1 MIDKKQQIQYNQGNE
16 NHEKTTK
23 KKIKLAKANKKEIQL
38 ESNLTSL
45 STEIIHFFQ
54 PKKVCFT
61 SEAFI
66 HITQNQHL
74 IKCPSTAIN

>member
-54 PKKVCFT
+54 PLKVCPT
-61 SEAFI
+61 SHAFICYI
-66 HITQNQHL
+66 HITN
-74 IKCPSTAIN
+74 I